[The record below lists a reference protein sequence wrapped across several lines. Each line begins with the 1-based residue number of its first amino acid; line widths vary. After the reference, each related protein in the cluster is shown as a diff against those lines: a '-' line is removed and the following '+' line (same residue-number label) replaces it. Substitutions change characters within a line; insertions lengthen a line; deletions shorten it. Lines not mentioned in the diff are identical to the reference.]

1 MPGIRRT
8 VLLRSRLPA
17 DRPGVTLEPTA
28 GDEAQRQLREAND
41 EFESAFRYAAIGMS
55 IVSLD
60 GHWLKVNQSLCD
72 LVGFTEEE
80 LLALSFQEITYPSDL
95 EEDLDYIAQL
105 IAGEIDAYQMEKRYI
120 RKDGSVVPVLLS
132 VSLVRD
138 RDGAPA
144 RFVSQIQDRTSDVH
158 RRELELELSERRRAD
173 ALNVLAGGVAHDFN
187 NLLVGILGHTSMALG
202 ELPERS
208 SARHHLQEVE
218 SSARQIAAL
227 TDQMLAFSGNAWR
240 ELADIELGEFAR
252 EVSEQLRAAHGEVT
266 VQLSTSPNVP
276 AVRADPA
283 QLRRIT
289 ASLLDNA
296 VEALDA
302 SDGTVSI
309 STGTVQL
316 TRSALDSYSVGAE
329 AAPGL
334 FAYVEVADNGCGMSE
349 EVRSRM
355 LEPFFTTKFQGRG
368 LGLAAV
374 DGLVR
379 GHRGALAVQSVPD
392 VGTKVRVLL
401 PASA

>member
-1 MPGIRRT
+1 VERVAT
-8 VLLRSRLPA
+8 DEEQLR
-17 DRPGVTLEPTA
+17 
-28 GDEAQRQLREAND
+28 LREAND

-55 IVSLD
+55 IVALD
-60 GHWLKVNQSLCD
+60 GRWLKVNKSLCD
-72 LVGFTEEE
+72 LVGFSEDE
-80 LLALSFQEITYPSDL
+80 LLGLSFQEITHPEDL
-95 EEDLDYIAQL
+95 EEDLGHIEQL

-144 RFVSQIQDRTSDVH
+144 RFVSQIQDRTSDVQ
-158 RRELELELSERRRAD
+158 RRTLELELSERRRAD

-187 NLLVGILGHTSMALG
+187 NLLVGILGHTSLALG
-202 ELPERS
+202 DLPEGS
-208 SARHHLQEVE
+208 STRHHLQEVE

-252 EVSEQLRAAHGEVT
+252 EMCDELRAAHSEVT
-266 VQLSTSPNVP
+266 VQLSAAPNVP
-276 AVRADPA
+276 AVRVDPA

-289 ASLLDNA
+289 SSLLDNA

-302 SDGTVSI
+302 TEGTVSI
-309 STGTVQL
+309 STGTVHL

-329 AAPGL
+329 AAPGP
-334 FAYVEVADNGCGMSE
+334 FAYVEVADDGCGMTE

-374 DGLVR
+374 DGLIR
-379 GHRGALAVQSVPD
+379 GHRGALAVQSVPG

-401 PASA
+401 PAAA

>member
-1 MPGIRRT
+1 M
-8 VLLRSRLPA
+8 RSPPPA
-17 DRPGVTLEPTA
+17 DRTGVTSEPPA
-28 GDEAQRQLREAND
+28 GDEGQRQLREAND

-55 IVSLD
+55 LVSLD

-72 LVGFTEEE
+72 LVGFSEEE
-80 LLALSFQEITYPSDL
+80 LLALSFQDITHPDDL
-95 EEDLDYIAQL
+95 QEDLDYVEQL

-144 RFVSQIQDRTSDVH
+144 RFVSQIQDRTSDVQ
-158 RRELELELSERRRAD
+158 RRALELELSERRRAD

-187 NLLVGILGHTSMALG
+187 NLLVGILGHTSLALG
-202 ELPERS
+202 DLPEGS
-208 SARHHLQEVE
+208 STRHHLQEVE

-252 EVSEQLRAAHGEVT
+252 EMCDELRAAHSEVT
-266 VQLSTSPNVP
+266 VQLSAAPNVP
-276 AVRADPA
+276 AVRVDPA

-289 ASLLDNA
+289 SSLLDNA
-296 VEALDA
+296 VEALDTTE
-302 SDGTVSI
+302 GTVSI
-309 STGTVQL
+309 STGTVHL
-316 TRSALDSYSVGAE
+316 TRSALDSYAVGAE
-329 AAPGL
+329 AAPGP
-334 FAYVEVADNGCGMSE
+334 FAYVEVADDGCGMTD

-379 GHRGALAVQSVPD
+379 GHRGALAVQSVPGI
-392 VGTKVRVLL
+392 GTKVRVLL

>member
-1 MPGIRRT
+1 
-8 VLLRSRLPA
+8 
-17 DRPGVTLEPTA
+17 LEPPA
-28 GDEAQRQLREAND
+28 GDEEQRQLREAND
-41 EFESAFRYAAIGMS
+41 EFESAFRHAAIGMS
-55 IVSLD
+55 LVSLD

-80 LLALSFQEITYPSDL
+80 LLARSFQDITHPEDL
-95 EEDLDYIAQL
+95 REDLDYVEQL

-138 RDGAPA
+138 RDGVPA
-144 RFVSQIQDRTSDVH
+144 RFVSQIQDRTSDVQ
-158 RRELELELSERRRAD
+158 RRALELELSERRRAD

-187 NLLVGILGHTSMALG
+187 NLLVGILGHTSLALG
-202 ELPERS
+202 DLPEGS
-208 SARHHLQEVE
+208 STRHHLQEVE

-252 EVSEQLRAAHGEVT
+252 EVCDELRAERGDVT
-266 VQLSTSPNVP
+266 VQLSAAPDVP
-276 AVRADPA
+276 AVRADPS

-289 ASLLDNA
+289 SSLLDNA

-309 STGTVQL
+309 STGTVHL

-334 FAYVEVADNGCGMSE
+334 FAYVEVADDGCGMTE

-379 GHRGALAVQSVPD
+379 GHRGALAVQSVPG

>member
-1 MPGIRRT
+1 MR
-8 VLLRSRLPA
+8 LRPPA
-17 DRPGVTLEPTA
+17 DRTGVTSEPPA
-28 GDEAQRQLREAND
+28 GGEGQRQLREAND

-55 IVSLD
+55 LVSLD

-72 LVGFTEEE
+72 LVGFSEEE
-80 LLALSFQEITYPSDL
+80 LLALSFQDITHPDDL
-95 EEDLDYIAQL
+95 QEDLDYVEQL

-138 RDGAPA
+138 RNGAPA
-144 RFVSQIQDRTSDVH
+144 RFVSQIQDRTSDVQ
-158 RRELELELSERRRAD
+158 RRALELELSERRRAD

-187 NLLVGILGHTSMALG
+187 NLLVGILGHTSLALG
-202 ELPERS
+202 DLPEGS
-208 SARHHLQEVE
+208 STRHHLQEVE

-252 EVSEQLRAAHGEVT
+252 EMCDELRAAHSEVT
-266 VQLSTSPNVP
+266 VQLSAAPNVP
-276 AVRADPA
+276 AVRVDPA

-289 ASLLDNA
+289 SSLLDNA
-296 VEALDA
+296 VEALDTTE
-302 SDGTVSI
+302 GTVSI
-309 STGTVQL
+309 STGTVHL
-316 TRSALDSYSVGAE
+316 TRSALDSYAVGAE
-329 AAPGL
+329 AAPGP
-334 FAYVEVADNGCGMSE
+334 FAYVEVADDGCGMTD

-379 GHRGALAVQSVPD
+379 GHRGALAVQSLPGL
-392 VGTKVRVLL
+392 GTKVRVLL